1 MNITEDFKNDLKNWL
16 QYDNEE
22 KSIKDN
28 LKNIKDK
35 KIKYEDKILSYME
48 NNNLTNKDIILDND
62 CKIKYKATNVVKGIT
77 KKLIYDKL
85 KRYFNSYEKAE
96 DITNYIYSERESDL
110 KATALRRT
118 ALYKCVVAVIRS
130 YANIKADLEDIYNA
144 KQVLQIESRVSS
156 YLNLREIIRRASNE
170 VIDLKAYEADMRHL
184 IDTYIQAS
192 DSEVISQFNEMP
204 MLWIIT
210 SLK

>member
-110 KATALRRT
+110 KITLRR
-118 ALYKCVVAVIRS
+118 I
-130 YANIKADLEDIYNA
+130 
-144 KQVLQIESRVSS
+144 
-156 YLNLREIIRRASNE
+156 
-170 VIDLKAYEADMRHL
+170 
-184 IDTYIQAS
+184 
-192 DSEVISQFNEMP
+192 
-204 MLWIIT
+204 
-210 SLK
+210 